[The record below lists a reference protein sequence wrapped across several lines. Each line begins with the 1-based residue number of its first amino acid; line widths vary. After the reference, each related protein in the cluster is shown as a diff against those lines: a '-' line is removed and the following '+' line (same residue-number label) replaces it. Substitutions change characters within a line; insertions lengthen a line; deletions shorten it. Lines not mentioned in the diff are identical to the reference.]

1 MNKVITRRVFLLVL
15 FLIPLFI
22 SAQVTLE
29 KEVKIT
35 DIGLHFNGR
44 KVSSDT
50 APNSTTG
57 YDYAF
62 GPQISAHGDCVAT
75 YKNYVFVTWYKG
87 GKTNRNMMLTRYNT
101 ETGTKK
107 TIEFPHKHT
116 GFRNVWWI
124 GESHNTIAVGVSPL
138 DGTIHLLFDM
148 HAYSRTRPSDGS
160 LSDDYFRYSYSV
172 KNAAEVSDEEF
183 TLNLFVK
190 DNGINGDYTH
200 LSLNGVENHGV
211 FSDFTYPKFFLN
223 DFGDLFFSMRKG
235 SSPNGGYHF
244 TKYNAATSNWSD
256 FIQFAQPNASS
267 YGQAYNWGMY
277 GSLKYLNG
285 KIGIGFQ
292 RRLNNQQD
300 KYLYQNGLYYGY
312 SDDQSGRSQWKNHKG
327 EDITIPLRDADDILV
342 FEPGDLVETT
352 QKDKVYMVGG
362 FDWTV
367 TEKGDVHII
376 GRVKDN
382 ENNITK
388 HVHTYKPQGASD
400 FITTT
405 NFSGGS
411 KLYTSG
417 DDVFIIGLN
426 SSGRV
431 LVQKSRG
438 DTSNFV
444 KVYEG
449 TSGRQFR
456 HGVVEISDGKLYYY
470 LMERQSGDQQ
480 PLYLQIIDLDIQLGP
495 QPFATSI
502 LSPVAGQI
510 FNVGEHVQLYA
521 NATSDEGEITKVE
534 FYINDVLFEETIQ
547 SPYAKI
553 WTPNEIG
560 TYSIKSIAYKTNT
573 ASVVS
578 SEITVEVKEVDIT
591 DLSGSI
597 YNLKNVETGK
607 YLRSSGSTIIASDT
621 NEGMDKEWS
630 FVKSDV
636 PGFDYYN
643 IDSEVKGTIRFKGG
657 ASTPELVSTSFAAP
671 NQAVDK
677 IWTVIANDDGSY
689 SFETKNQGR
698 YLYHAE
704 DNTMTH
710 SSRNDDRSKWLVESS
725 ILSVANQEFIKSFV
739 RIYPNPAKDRFTIRL
754 KNSSGIKGIEIYNIL
769 GKRIYQKKPKGDI
782 LIVENNRLT
791 KGVYLVKV
799 ISKVNKVHFSKLVIN

>member
-1 MNKVITRRVFLLVL
+1 MKKITHITIFFSLLFVSFLVE
-15 FLIPLFI
+15 
-22 SAQVTLE
+22 AQVTLE

-35 DIGLHFNGR
+35 DIGLHFDGN
-44 KVSSDT
+44 KVGVD
-50 APNSTTG
+50 APNSSTG

-101 ETGTKK
+101 ETGTQK
-107 TIEFPHKHT
+107 TIEFPHRHT
-116 GFRNVWWI
+116 GYRNVWWI

-138 DGTIHLLFDM
+138 DGTIHMLFDM
-148 HAYSRTRPSDGS
+148 HAYSKNRPSDGS
-160 LSDDYFRYSYSV
+160 LSDDYFRYSHST

-183 TLNLFVK
+183 TLSLFVK
-190 DNGINGDYTH
+190 DNGVDGDYTH

-211 FSDFTYPKFFLN
+211 FSDFTYPNFFLN
-223 DFGDLFFSMRKG
+223 DLGDLFFSMRKG

-244 TKYNAATSNWSD
+244 TKYDAATSNWSD
-256 FIQFAQPNASS
+256 FIQFAQPNASKF
-267 YGQAYNWGMY
+267 GQDYNWGMY

-292 RRLNNQQD
+292 RRLNNQED
-300 KYLYQNGLYYGY
+300 KYLYQNGFYYGY
-312 SDDQSGRSQWKNHKG
+312 SDDQTASSQWKNHKG

-342 FEPGDLVETT
+342 YEPGDLVATT
-352 QKDKVYMVGG
+352 QRNMVYMVGG

-388 HVHTYKPQGASD
+388 YVHTYKPQGASD
-400 FITTT
+400 FTTT
-405 NFSGGS
+405 TDFSGGS

-417 DDVFIIGLN
+417 DDIFIIGLN

-431 LVQKSRG
+431 LVQKSQG
-438 DTSNFV
+438 GTSNFV
-444 KVYEG
+444 KVYEA
-449 TSGRQFR
+449 TSGKRFR
-456 HGVVEISDGKLYYY
+456 HGVVKISDGKLYYY

-480 PLYLQIIDLDIQLGP
+480 PLYLQIIDLDIELGP

-502 LSPVAGQI
+502 LSPVDNQT
-510 FNVGEHVQLYA
+510 FKVGENIQLYA
-521 NATSDEGEITKVE
+521 KATSDEGEIAKVE
-534 FYINDVLFEETIQ
+534 FYINDELFKETTK
-547 SPYAKI
+547 SPYAQV
-553 WTPNEIG
+553 WTPDETG
-560 TYSIKSIAYKTNT
+560 TYILKSVAYKSNN
-573 ASVVS
+573 ASVIS
-578 SEITVEVKEVDIT
+578 TKITVEVKEPDVT

-607 YLRSSGSTIIASDT
+607 YLMSSGSNIIASDS
-621 NEGMDKEWS
+621 NEGKDKEWS

-677 IWTVIANDDGSY
+677 IWTVIVNDDGSY

-698 YLYHAE
+698 YLYHAD
-704 DNTMTH
+704 DNSMTH
-710 SSRNDDRSKWLVESS
+710 SSSTDDRSKWLVESKTLS
-725 ILSVANQEFIKSFV
+725 IPNQEFVKSSIK
-739 RIYPNPAKDRFTIRL
+739 IYPNPAKDRFTIML
-754 KNSSGIKGIEIYNIL
+754 ENSNGIKNIEIYNIL
-769 GKRIYQKKPKGDI
+769 GKRIYQKKPNGGI
-782 LIVENNRLT
+782 LVVENDRFT

-799 ISKVNKVHFSKLVIN
+799 ISKDNQVHFSKLITN